1 MQGIPL
7 IASSPVRH
15 GESSPGGS
23 GGGSGGGGINPVE
36 VHAFAPPWKALAEFA
51 LHNDLDR
58 IDPSAPHFQ
67 QLINQVNKKQ
77 KKERKKRGWKK
88 KVSHKRNKLIY
99 GPVEEKEKV
108 VNFIGEIS
116 NCR

>member
-15 GESSPGGS
+15 GEPSPGG
-23 GGGSGGGGINPVE
+23 GGGGGGNGVGGGGGINPVE

-51 LHNDLDR
+51 LHNDLER

-67 QLINQVNKKQ
+67 QLINQV
-77 KKERKKRGWKK
+77 
-88 KVSHKRNKLIY
+88 RNNEASRLY
-99 GPVEEKEKV
+99 FLSLSFFLSFFL
-108 VNFIGEIS
+108 FI
-116 NCR
+116 

>member
-15 GESSPGGS
+15 GESSPSGGS
-23 GGGSGGGGINPVE
+23 GVGGGVGGGGGGGGNGGGGGGGGINPVE

-51 LHNDLDR
+51 LHNDLER

-67 QLINQVNKKQ
+67 QLINQVRNQIQ
-77 KKERKKRGWKK
+77 KTTQKILDFLYAIETNER
-88 KVSHKRNKLIY
+88 
-99 GPVEEKEKV
+99 VE
-108 VNFIGEIS
+108 
-116 NCR
+116 

>member
-15 GESSPGGS
+15 GESSPGG
-23 GGGSGGGGINPVE
+23 GGGGGGGNGGGGGGGINPVE

-51 LHNDLDR
+51 LHNDLER

-67 QLINQVNKKQ
+67 QLINQVSKSNQIK
-77 KKERKKRGWKK
+77 
-88 KVSHKRNKLIY
+88 SMF
-99 GPVEEKEKV
+99 
-108 VNFIGEIS
+108 FIFTSYRMYIVGLLLLNI
-116 NCR
+116 